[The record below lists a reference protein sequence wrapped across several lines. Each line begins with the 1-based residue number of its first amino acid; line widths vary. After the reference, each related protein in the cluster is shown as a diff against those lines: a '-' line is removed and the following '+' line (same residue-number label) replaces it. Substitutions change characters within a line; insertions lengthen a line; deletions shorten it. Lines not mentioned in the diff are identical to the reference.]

1 MNDDA
6 SQVSATAT
14 SATSA
19 NATATA
25 SSSTGTA
32 QTGVGEWQP
41 SACILCECNCG
52 IEVRLGGDDGRR
64 FERIRGDKAHPASQG
79 YTCEKALRLD
89 HYQNGGT
96 RLTSPLR
103 RRADGTFEEIDWDT
117 AIREVAARL
126 ASVRDEFGGESIF
139 YFGGGGQ
146 GNHLGGGYSG
156 ATLRALGAKYRANAL
171 SQEKTGEFWVNGK
184 MLGGSV
190 RADFEHC
197 EVAVFVGKNPW
208 QSHGIARA
216 RTVLKEIANDPQRS
230 MIVIDPR
237 RSETA
242 ELADIHLQVRPG
254 TDAFCLAAMV
264 AVLIQ
269 DGLLNS
275 AWVAD
280 HVSGLDEVRGEFAA
294 IDVAEFASRC
304 GVDESLIRRAAQRIA
319 TADSVAMFEDLGI
332 QMNRHSTMNS
342 WLEKL
347 LWVLTGNFGK
357 PGTQYMPTSLVSI
370 VRGDGRQGSSKV
382 SPVVG
387 ARIISGLV
395 PCNVI
400 PDEILCDHPAR
411 YRAMLVESGNP
422 VHSLADSQRMREA
435 LQALELVVVID
446 VAMTETARLADYVL
460 PAPKQYEKWEATFFN
475 FDFPHNVFHLRR
487 PLMAAPEGPLPE
499 PEIHAR
505 LVEALGAI
513 TPEDLAPLRDAAAV
527 GRAEFATAFF
537 TATAAKPELGALAPV
552 VLYRTL
558 GPTLPDGAASA
569 ALLWGAAH
577 RCVLG
582 FEASVRRAG
591 FSGDGLELGEALFD
605 AILCSPHGIEFSL
618 DEWDD
623 VWPRVA
629 IDDGR
634 INVNIPELIEEL
646 RELPAQPA
654 ITTAEFPLVLS
665 AGERRSFT
673 ANTIIRDGAWRKRDA
688 DGALRVSADDAARLG
703 LETGSVARVVTSRG
717 AATVTVEVSEMMQ
730 AGHVSLPNGMGLDEQ
745 HDDGVRRFGVAPNEL
760 TSNLDRDSIAGTPW
774 HKSVAA
780 RVEAVAS

>member
-1 MNDDA
+1 MGYGADM
-6 SQVSATAT
+6 TEH
-14 SATSA
+14 
-19 NATATA
+19 
-25 SSSTGTA
+25 
-32 QTGVGEWQP
+32 EWQP

-89 HYQNGGT
+89 HYQNGGS

-117 AIREVAARL
+117 AISEVAARF
-126 ASVRDEFGGESIF
+126 AAVRDAHGGESIF

-156 ATLRALGAKYRANAL
+156 ATMRALGARYRANAL

-184 MLGGSV
+184 MFGGGV

-197 EVAVFVGKNPW
+197 EVALFVGKNPW

-216 RTVLKEIANDPQRS
+216 RTVLKEIANDPARA

-242 ELADIHLQVRPG
+242 ELADIHLQVKPG

-264 AVLIQ
+264 AVLVQ
-269 DGLLNS
+269 EGLVHTS
-275 AWVAD
+275 WVAD
-280 HVSGLDEVRGEFAA
+280 HVTGFEQIRGEFEA
-294 IDVAEFASRC
+294 IDVADFADRC
-304 GVDESLIRRAAQRIA
+304 GVPESLLRDAARRIA
-319 TADSVAMFEDLGI
+319 AADSVAVFEDLGI

-347 LWVLTGNFGK
+347 LWVLTGNFAK
-357 PGTQYMPTSLVSI
+357 PGAQYMATALVSL
-370 VRGDGRQGSSKV
+370 VRGDGPKGAGAKSMSNV

-400 PDEILCDHPAR
+400 PDEILTDHPRR

-422 VHSLADSQRMREA
+422 AHSLADSQRMREA
-435 LQALELVVVID
+435 LDSLELLVVID

-487 PLMAAPEGPLPE
+487 PVLSAPEGPLPE

-505 LVEALGAI
+505 IVEALGGFSS
-513 TPEDLAPLRDAAAV
+513 EDLAPMRAAAAV
-527 GRAEFATAFF
+527 GRAEFAAAFF
-537 TATAAKPELGALAPV
+537 EATAANPKLGALAPV

-577 RCVLG
+577 RCALG

-591 FSGDGLELGEALFD
+591 FTGDGLELGEALFD
-605 AILCSPHGIEFSL
+605 AILASPHGVSFSV
-618 DEWDD
+618 DGWDD

-629 IDDGR
+629 TDDGR
-634 INVNIPELIEEL
+634 IQVHFPEFIDEL
-646 RELPAQPA
+646 RGLATEPAM
-654 ITTAEFPLVLS
+654 TSAEFPLLLS

-673 ANTIIRDGAWRKRDA
+673 ANTIIRDGSWRKRDA
-688 DGALRVSADDAARLG
+688 DGALRISADDADRLG
-703 LETGSVARVVTSRG
+703 LTTGGAARVVTARG
-717 AATVTVEVSEMMQ
+717 AAVVTVEISEMMQ
-730 AGHVSLPNGMGLDEQ
+730 AGHVSLPNGMGLDED
-745 HDDGVRRFGVAPNEL
+745 HADGVQRFGVAPNEL
-760 TSNLDRDSIAGTPW
+760 TSNLDRDWIAGTPW

-780 RVEAVAS
+780 RVESVAVT

>member
-1 MNDDA
+1 M
-6 SQVSATAT
+6 VT
-14 SATSA
+14 SY
-19 NATATA
+19 
-25 SSSTGTA
+25 
-32 QTGVGEWQP
+32 GEGMSDHEWHP

-52 IEVRLGGDDGRR
+52 IEVRLGGDGGRR
-64 FERIRGDKAHPASQG
+64 FERIRGDKAHPASRG

-89 HYQNGGT
+89 HYQNGGS

-117 AIREVAARL
+117 AISEVAARF
-126 ASVRDEFGGESIF
+126 AAVRDQFGGESIF

-146 GNHLGGGYSG
+146 GNHLGGAYSG
-156 ATLRALGAKYRANAL
+156 ATMRALGGKYRANAL
-171 SQEKTGEFWVNGK
+171 SQEKTGEFWVNAK
-184 MLGGSV
+184 MLGGGV

-197 EVAVFVGKNPW
+197 EVALFVGKNPW

-216 RTVLKEIANDPQRS
+216 RTVLKEIANDPGRA

-237 RSETA
+237 LSETA
-242 ELADIHLQVRPG
+242 ELADIHLQVKPG

-264 AVLIQ
+264 AVLVQ
-269 DGLLNS
+269 EELVHA

-280 HVSGLDEVRGEFAA
+280 HVSGYDAIRDEFATIPVGDYA
-294 IDVAEFASRC
+294 ARC
-304 GVDESLIRRAAQRIA
+304 GVPEQLVRDAARQIA
-319 TADSVAMFEDLGI
+319 AADSVAVFEDLGV
-332 QMNRHSTMNS
+332 QMNRHSTLNS

-347 LWVLTGNFGK
+347 LWVLTGNFAK
-357 PGTQYMPTSLVSI
+357 PGAQYMATSLVSL
-370 VRGDGRQGSSKV
+370 VRGDGPNAASRR

-400 PDEILCDHPAR
+400 PDEILTDHPAR

-422 VHSLADSQRMREA
+422 AHSVADSQRMREA
-435 LQALELVVVID
+435 LGSLDLLVVID

-487 PLMAAPEGPLPE
+487 PVLTAPEGPLPE

-513 TPEDLAPLRDAAAV
+513 TPADLAPLRQAASI

-537 TATAAKPELGALAPV
+537 EATAANPTLGALAPV

-558 GPTLPDGAASA
+558 GATLPDGAASA
-569 ALLWGAAH
+569 AILWGAAQ
-577 RCVLG
+577 RCALG
-582 FEASVRRAG
+582 FDASVRRAG
-591 FSGDGLELGEALFD
+591 FTGDGLELGDALFE
-605 AILCSPHGIEFSL
+605 AILASPHGVSFSV
-618 DEWDD
+618 DSWDD

-629 IDDGR
+629 TQDGR
-634 INVNIPELIEEL
+634 IQVFIDELVDEL
-646 RELPAQPA
+646 RGLVATPE
-654 ITTAEFPLVLS
+654 ITSTEFPMVLS
-665 AGERRSFT
+665 AGERRAFT
-673 ANTIIRDGAWRKRDA
+673 ANTIIRDGTWRKRDP
-688 DGALRVSADDAARLG
+688 DGALRMSSTDAAQLGLVTGGAARL
-703 LETGSVARVVTSRG
+703 VTSRG
-717 AATVTVEVSEMMQ
+717 AAVVTVEVSAMMQ
-730 AGHVSLPNGMGLDEQ
+730 AGHVSLPNGMGLDEDQ
-745 HDDGVRRFGVAPNEL
+745 AGGTQRFGVAPNEL

-774 HKSVAA
+774 HKSVPA
-780 RVEAVAS
+780 RVEAVAVQ